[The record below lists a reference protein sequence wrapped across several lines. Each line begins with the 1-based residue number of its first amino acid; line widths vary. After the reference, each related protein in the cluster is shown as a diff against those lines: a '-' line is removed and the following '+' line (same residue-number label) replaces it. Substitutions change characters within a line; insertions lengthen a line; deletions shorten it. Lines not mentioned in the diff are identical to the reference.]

1 MARDCKANQWPRDVR
16 RLDDAARQIAEF
28 VADPGELVAQSCRCW
43 SCRRQSALDRFL
55 VMLDH
60 IIDLCER
67 ACLLDLGAKARWT
80 GAGIALEHGD
90 RGMLVL
96 NLARHGA
103 ERPVGDVPGERPS
116 KLTGSEPPWATL
128 DTDPS
133 GERASRWS
141 RRPLMRWITPP
152 RSTVMLPLFI
162 ANVCQ
167 IVSAPRVSR
176 CCTERRSTTSIARA
190 TGAMVT
196 HSASSPLISRAL

>member
-60 IIDLCER
+60 IIDLAER
-67 ACLLDLGAKARWT
+67 AFLLDLAAKARWT
-80 GAGIALEHGD
+80 GAGITLEHGD

-103 ERPVGDVPGERPS
+103 ERPIGDVPGERPP
-116 KLTGSEPPWATL
+116 KLTGCEPPGATL
-128 DTDPS
+128 DVRDRRTLGRTTVEMVAQAVDETDHTAAEYGHVAIVHRQDLPD
-133 GERASRWS
+133 GIGA
-141 RRPLMRWITPP
+141 
-152 RSTVMLPLFI
+152 TV
-162 ANVCQ
+162 
-167 IVSAPRVSR
+167 
-176 CCTERRSTTSIARA
+176 
-190 TGAMVT
+190 
-196 HSASSPLISRAL
+196 